1 MLIGINSLLQG
12 QLLAHLDE
20 MGHGDKL
27 VIADAN
33 FPAQR
38 LGSQVVNLSGINVS
52 DAISAIVTVF
62 PVDRDEP
69 LLVMAGPDGDLP
81 IHQELVEA
89 TGCASAVV
97 VEKLDRR
104 SFYDHAQRATLIV
117 LTGELRS
124 YGNII
129 LSKGV
134 VAIGENN

>member
-1 MLIGINSLLQG
+1 MLVGINPLLRG

-33 FPAQR
+33 FPAHR
-38 LGSQVVNLSGINVS
+38 LGSQVVNLSGVGVG

-62 PVDRDEP
+62 PLDRDEP
-69 LLVMAGPDGDLP
+69 LLVMVGPDGDLP
-81 IHQELVEA
+81 IHVELVEA
-89 TGCASAVV
+89 TGCAAPIYLK
-97 VEKLDRR
+97 KLSREF
-104 SFYDHAQRATLIV
+104 FYDHAQRAALVV
-117 LTGELRS
+117 LTGERRP

-134 VAIGENN
+134 VAVGENY